1 MLKVV
6 STRRMYSVEQRYHR
20 LQREQ
25 KDDTSVAQLAEQR
38 SPKPQVGGSTPSW
51 RAESLK
57 NKKEDWAM
65 KDKIIN
71 FFTDV
76 AKEMD
81 KVTWPSR
88 EELMEST
95 KIVILVTLIIAVFT
109 YVVDLAVQGI
119 LKAIL

>member
-1 MLKVV
+1 
-6 STRRMYSVEQRYHR
+6 
-20 LQREQ
+20 
-25 KDDTSVAQLAEQR
+25 
-38 SPKPQVGGSTPSW
+38 
-51 RAESLK
+51 
-57 NKKEDWAM
+57 M

-88 EELMEST
+88 EELTEST
-95 KIVILVTLIIAVFT
+95 KIVILVTLIIAVFAW
-109 YVVDLAVQGI
+109 VVDFAVSEI

>member
-1 MLKVV
+1 
-6 STRRMYSVEQRYHR
+6 
-20 LQREQ
+20 
-25 KDDTSVAQLAEQR
+25 
-38 SPKPQVGGSTPSW
+38 
-51 RAESLK
+51 
-57 NKKEDWAM
+57 M

-109 YVVDLAVQGI
+109 YFVDLAVQEI

>member
-1 MLKVV
+1 
-6 STRRMYSVEQRYHR
+6 
-20 LQREQ
+20 
-25 KDDTSVAQLAEQR
+25 
-38 SPKPQVGGSTPSW
+38 
-51 RAESLK
+51 
-57 NKKEDWAM
+57 M

-88 EELMEST
+88 EELIEST